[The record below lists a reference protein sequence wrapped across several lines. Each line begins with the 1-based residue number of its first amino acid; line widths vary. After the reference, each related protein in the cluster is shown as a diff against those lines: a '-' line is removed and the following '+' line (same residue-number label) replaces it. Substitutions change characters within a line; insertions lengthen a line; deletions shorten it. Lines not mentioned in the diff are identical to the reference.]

1 VTPRHLFHRQIQQN
15 ARAIGANHG
24 LTRNLEIVWKEMS
37 MLDHQMIGV
46 RFNHLSE
53 QLAAGVNHISANRD
67 SRQ

>member
-1 VTPRHLFHRQIQQN
+1 
-15 ARAIGANHG
+15 
-24 LTRNLEIVWKEMS
+24 MS
-37 MLDHQMIGV
+37 MLDHQMIGM